1 MIPKWEKPHR
11 EKWCDQ
17 ACLRNS
23 ILRRWDL
30 ANAKSAR
37 RSESGFEL
45 GYLVHSRTTLNSKFR
60 SDSEYK
66 PDLSGED
73 KQSFLKSDVMCS
85 RLKSALRMGSHREV
99 IFFENNFRTWEFDPG
114 SGWTLAACLTH
125 ASRTKHSIRFLS
137 GMTILWL
144 SGGRVSNAWVTC
156 LIQGDNSWKR
166 LLIPHKR
173 TVPHGTVW
181 KTPVVW
187 DGPASD

>member
-1 MIPKWEKPHR
+1 MHESTDGGKNLDNWTVKNLEMIPKWEKPHR

-66 PDLSGED
+66 PDLSGTD
-73 KQSFLKSDVMCS
+73 QFLK
-85 RLKSALRMGSHREV
+85 KSFSSK
-99 IFFENNFRTWEFDPG
+99 IYFITWEFDPG

-137 GMTILWL
+137 GMTIKWL

-173 TVPHGTVW
+173 TASHDAVW

>member
-1 MIPKWEKPHR
+1 MSIFRLTLSETHANINKLTRRNAFWGSEKSCWQTVLKLIYLRSCRVRLATTKNLDNWTVKNLEMIPKWEKPHR

-66 PDLSGED
+66 PDLSGTD
-73 KQSFLKSDVMCS
+73 QFLK
-85 RLKSALRMGSHREV
+85 KSFSSK
-99 IFFENNFRTWEFDPG
+99 IYFITWEFDPG

-137 GMTILWL
+137 GMTI
-144 SGGRVSNAWVTC
+144 
-156 LIQGDNSWKR
+156 
-166 LLIPHKR
+166 
-173 TVPHGTVW
+173 
-181 KTPVVW
+181 
-187 DGPASD
+187 

>member
-85 RLKSALRMGSHREV
+85 HLKSALRMGSHREV
-99 IFFENNFRTWEFDPG
+99 IFFENILYNMRVWSWLRMNAGGVLNTCKSNEALYKISFGNDDLVTEWRTGE
-114 SGWTLAACLTH
+114 
-125 ASRTKHSIRFLS
+125 
-137 GMTILWL
+137 
-144 SGGRVSNAWVTC
+144 
-156 LIQGDNSWKR
+156 
-166 LLIPHKR
+166 
-173 TVPHGTVW
+173 
-181 KTPVVW
+181 
-187 DGPASD
+187 